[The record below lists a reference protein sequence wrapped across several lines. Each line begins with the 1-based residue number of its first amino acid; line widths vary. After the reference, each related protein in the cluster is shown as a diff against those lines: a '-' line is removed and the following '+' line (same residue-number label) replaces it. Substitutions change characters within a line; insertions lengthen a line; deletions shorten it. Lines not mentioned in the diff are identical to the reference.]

1 MMQVDQMNKNG
12 TDERGEL
19 LSALADGELGRAEYA
34 QWMAT
39 PAEADADMATTW
51 AAYHVIGDVLRGADP
66 LVAQS
71 PSGFVQRLQLRLQDE
86 APLAPERP
94 QAMAAALPVAGHAE
108 PANDAVFR
116 WKLVAGVASIS
127 AVAVLTWGM
136 AGGGAGPAGVAPQ
149 LAVAPAAPVVSQ
161 TVEQPV
167 RLAGGEEQIMIRD
180 PRLDELLAQHRQG
193 GTTALSLPGGVLRST
208 TFASPER

>member
-1 MMQVDQMNKNG
+1 
-12 TDERGEL
+12 
-19 LSALADGELGRAEYA
+19 
-34 QWMAT
+34 
-39 PAEADADMATTW
+39 
-51 AAYHVIGDVLRGADP
+51 
-66 LVAQS
+66 
-71 PSGFVQRLQLRLQDE
+71 VQRLQLRLQDE

>member
-12 TDERGEL
+12 THERGEL

-39 PAEADADMATTW
+39 PAEAGADLGTTW

-66 LVAQS
+66 LVAHS
-71 PSGFVQRLQLRLQDE
+71 SSGFVQRLQLRLQDE

-94 QAMAAALPVAGHAE
+94 QALAEALPVAGRAE

-149 LAVAPAAPVVSQ
+149 LAVAPAAPVASQ
-161 TVEQPV
+161 AVEQAV
-167 RLAGGEEQIMIRD
+167 RMAGGDEQIMIRD